1 VGYAKKSEAKPPNG
15 DASRNRCATGEELA
29 IKRACFRSVLLS
41 KFGWKGQEK
50 KVLEEQAQKL
60 AGRGKRRKR
69 AVERT
74 SVPEAVAKPRYVSLD
89 EEDAVPQT
97 EPWASRK
104 KEGPRAALG
113 ITAGDGSEDGDGGRR
128 VTGGAVEMVK
138 VFGPGGMLEKSM
150 FGGYEH
156 RAAQLEMAEAVHD
169 AFQEKHHAIV
179 EAGTGTGKTLAYLL
193 PAICSGR
200 RVVIS
205 TATKSLQEQLYQKD
219 IPFLQKHFA
228 PKLKV
233 AVMKGRGNF
242 LCRTKLHAMA
252 DAPMLKGLEELDAFR
267 QMKDWARLTETG
279 DRAELTFLAD
289 DSELWTRLD
298 ARRDTCTG
306 QKCPEFNEC
315 FVTAMHARAKD
326 ADLIIVNHHL
336 FFADLA
342 LKHDDFGSILPEYS
356 AVVFDE
362 AHEIEDVA
370 SDYFGRQ
377 ISNYRFEELARDADQ
392 ALRLLR
398 LGTPSLLR
406 RTQRIR
412 ERSRTFFESFPPRE
426 GRFPFSRNE
435 REAFLEQNLEAYS
448 ALMDALKGLE
458 TEFAAV
464 TQKPE
469 ELTRLGR
476 RSFELRQEMAFLFE
490 SNEKNFV
497 YWFERRS
504 KGVFLAATPID
515 VSQILRER
523 LFEQF
528 DTVVLT
534 SATLTVGNRFDYIKQ
549 RLGLDHVKERTLPP
563 EFQYGEQALLYLPQ
577 RMPDVR
583 DAGFQAKAADEI
595 SRLLELSEGRAFCL
609 FTSYSQM
616 RDLYTRV
623 SARSPFPLLL
633 QGTAPRSVLLE
644 RFKTTPNAVLFATA
658 SFWQGVDVPGEQ
670 LSCVIVDRLPFAVP
684 SDPIVAARV
693 RALNEEG
700 RNAFAEYQVPA
711 AVLALKQGFGRLI
724 RSKTDRGV
732 LSILDNRI
740 QRMAY
745 GKIFIESLPKYGK
758 TQELKD
764 VEGFFERGAR
774 KRQSVC

>member
-1 VGYAKKSEAKPPNG
+1 MGLAK
-15 DASRNRCATGEELA
+15 
-29 IKRACFRSVLLS
+29 
-41 KFGWKGQEK
+41 
-50 KVLEEQAQKL
+50 
-60 AGRGKRRKR
+60 
-69 AVERT
+69 RT
-74 SVPEAVAKPRYVSLD
+74 SKTAGNSARVTSSDETAGTLERRYVSFEEEEAAVVPRKARVVSDDWD
-89 EEDAVPQT
+89 ESGAPAAVQVDMR
-97 EPWASRK
+97 E
-104 KEGPRAALG
+104 
-113 ITAGDGSEDGDGGRR
+113 
-128 VTGGAVEMVK
+128 
-138 VFGPGGMLEKSM
+138 VFGPGGLLERSM
-150 FGGYEH
+150 IGGYEH
-156 RAAQLEMAEAVHD
+156 RVAQLEMAEMVHD
-169 AFQEKHHAIV
+169 AFQTRHHAIV

-219 IPFLQKHFA
+219 IPFLKKHFA

-233 AVMKGRGNF
+233 AVMKGRANF
-242 LCRTKLHAMA
+242 LCRSKLHLMA
-252 DAPMLKGLEELDAFR
+252 DSPMLKGMEELDAFR
-267 QMKDWARLTETG
+267 QMREWAKLTETG
-279 DRAELTFLAD
+279 DRAELTFLPD
-289 DSELWTRLD
+289 DSDLWARLD

-306 QKCPEFNEC
+306 QKCSDFNDC
-315 FVTAMHARAKD
+315 FVTAMHGRARD
-326 ADLIIVNHHL
+326 ADIIIVNHHL

-392 ALRLLR
+392 TLRILK
-398 LGTPSLLR
+398 LGSPALLR
-406 RTQRIR
+406 RTQRLR
-412 ERSRTFFESFPPRE
+412 ERSRAFFESFPPRD
-426 GRFPFSRNE
+426 GRFPFSRAE
-435 REAFLEQNLEAYS
+435 RGAFIDQHHEAYTG
-448 ALMDALKGLE
+448 LMDALKSIE
-458 TEFAAV
+458 TEFAAL

-476 RSFELRQEMAFLFE
+476 RSFELRQEMSFLFE
-490 SNEKNFV
+490 SNERNFV
-497 YWFERRS
+497 YWYERRN

-534 SATLTVGNRFDYIKQ
+534 SATLTVGNRFDYIRQ
-549 RLGLDHVKERTLPP
+549 RLGLDNAKERTLPP
-563 EFQYGEQALLYLPQ
+563 EFQYDEQALFYLPQ

-583 DAGFQAKAADEI
+583 DAGFASRAADEI
-595 SRLLELSEGRAFCL
+595 LRLLELSEGRAFCL
-609 FTSYSQM
+609 FTSYAQM
-616 RDLYTRV
+616 KDLYERV
-623 SARSPFPLLL
+623 SVRSPYPLML
-633 QGTAPRSVLLE
+633 QGTAPRSALLE

-693 RALNEEG
+693 SALNEEG
-700 RNAFAEYQVPA
+700 RNAFAEYQVPQ

-724 RSKTDRGV
+724 RAKTDRGV
-732 LSILDNRI
+732 LALLDNRI

-745 GKIFIESLPKYGK
+745 GKIFMESLPKYA
-758 TQELKD
+758 TTPELAG
-764 VEGFFERGAR
+764 VERFFAAGRVAR
-774 KRQSVC
+774 SD